1 MKRLSDA
8 TQRLNKWLTRRK
20 VMATS
25 LAGLSTLAITHTA
38 EAKNMTSIDV
48 VKNIILA
55 WRKLDVE
62 GVMKYISEDTAWYS
76 HVGGKPPFKGR
87 TAIREFITALGKGIT
102 NNEWRI
108 FKMGS
113 SGNDVFCEGVDEF
126 KLADGK
132 KIAVP
137 YMGIM
142 TVRNDIVV
150 EWRDYFDGAMVDKM
164 KRGEFDFTADP
175 ITPLIERK
183 ALF

>member
-1 MKRLSDA
+1 MTTVSDAAQRLS
-8 TQRLNKWLTRRK
+8 NWLDRRK
-20 VMATS
+20 ILSVG
-25 LAGLSTLAITHTA
+25 LAGLATLANAQTS
-38 EAKNMTSIDV
+38 EAKSMKSIDV

-62 GVMKYISEDTAWYS
+62 GVMKYISDDTVWYS

-87 TAIREFITALGKGIT
+87 AAIREFITALGKGIT
-102 NNEWRI
+102 DNNWRV
-108 FKMGS
+108 FKMVS
-113 SGNDVFCEGVDEF
+113 SGEDVFCEGVDDF

-137 YMGIM
+137 YLGIM
-142 TVRNDIVV
+142 TVRNGIVI

-164 KRGEFDFTADP
+164 KRGEFDFNADP
-175 ITPLIERK
+175 IAPLIERK